1 MTLPLDLDGRG
12 PALLEPPALRDYQN
26 QALQALIDFRLL
38 RNERFPYGG
47 KRALI
52 TLPTGTGKTVVFA
65 QLPRWATK
73 RVLVIAHREELLD
86 QAAEKLR
93 AAAPGLLIGIEQAER
108 TASKTDRVVVASIQT
123 LSRPARLAKF
133 GPREFSLIILDECHH
148 ATART
153 WLDVLAY
160 FGCVPD
166 VSDLRDSDL
175 KALSEQGDRNADLER
190 RRLRT
195 DLRRRFENFIP
206 DEDAPFLA
214 GFSATPNRT
223 DGRGLEFIFDEI
235 VFSRSIRQMMEAGW
249 LCPIRGVR
257 VTTGTDISNVKI
269 QGGDFQDKALANAVN
284 TPERNAVAVGA
295 YLDHARHRQG
305 IVFCADVQHTRDLAL
320 ALTNAGVPTAVII
333 GTTDP
338 LERKTAI
345 RAYKE
350 GAIQALATVYVLTEG
365 FDAPETSAILVARP
379 TKSSLI
385 FTQEVGRGTRIAPGK
400 ADLLVID
407 LVDAYKSAGVQ
418 TLNTLFGLPPKLDL
432 NGLDALTA
440 KRAMDDLEDKVPP
453 EMLLDALSLSD
464 VRRIASE
471 IDPLRATTLEPWLEA
486 ATTLA
491 WVRTGFGYAL
501 SVLDKGQLGVI
512 VDTLGH
518 STVRLKAPMQEA
530 VTLGRYGDPGTAMAA
545 AEHWVLEQ
553 APGTAFML
561 DRSARWR
568 ADRASDKQLMLLLK
582 LKIPHLTKIT
592 KGEASALIDRHFSQN
607 GRR

>member
-1 MTLPLDLDGRG
+1 M
-12 PALLEPPALRDYQN
+12 
-26 QALQALIDFRLL
+26 LQYI
-38 RNERFPYGG
+38 
-47 KRALI
+47 
-52 TLPTGTGKTVVFA
+52 
-65 QLPRWATK
+65 
-73 RVLVIAHREELLD
+73 
-86 QAAEKLR
+86 
-93 AAAPGLLIGIEQAER
+93 
-108 TASKTDRVVVASIQT
+108 
-123 LSRPARLAKF
+123 RP
-133 GPREFSLIILDECHH
+133 
-148 ATART
+148 
-153 WLDVLAY
+153 V
-160 FGCVPD
+160 
-166 VSDLRDSDL
+166 
-175 KALSEQGDRNADLER
+175 
-190 RRLRT
+190 
-195 DLRRRFENFIP
+195 
-206 DEDAPFLA
+206 
-214 GFSATPNRT
+214 
-223 DGRGLEFIFDEI
+223 
-235 VFSRSIRQMMEAGW
+235 
-249 LCPIRGVR
+249 
-257 VTTGTDISNVKI
+257 
-269 QGGDFQDKALANAVN
+269 
-284 TPERNAVAVGA
+284 
-295 YLDHARHRQG
+295 
-305 IVFCADVQHTRDLAL
+305 
-320 ALTNAGVPTAVII
+320 
-333 GTTDP
+333 
-338 LERKTAI
+338 
-345 RAYKE
+345 
-350 GAIQALATVYVLTEG
+350 
-365 FDAPETSAILVARP
+365 

-582 LKIPHLTKIT
+582 LKIPHPAKIT
-592 KGEASALIDRHFSQN
+592 KGEASALLDRHFSQN